1 MGGTYGSPPT
11 DHQQLGSPSA
21 LPSALGMEGHRF
33 GAKAPQKV
41 RTPRRTSAGEG
52 DQGYVGDVGDD
63 GIHAQGGELAD
74 AVGVVAGPRVDGQ
87 ALVVGHTH
95 DLLGPER
102 AVGVDGYVAMF
113 GRAEEHKS

>member
-87 ALVVGHTH
+87 AL
-95 DLLGPER
+95 R
-102 AVGVDGYVAMF
+102 S
-113 GRAEEHKS
+113 EEHTSELQSLMRISYAVFCLQKKKNHKQKP

>member
-74 AVGVVAGPRVDGQ
+74 AVGVVAGPRVDGK
-87 ALVVGHTH
+87 ALVVGHAH
-95 DLLGPER
+95 DVGGSER
-102 AVGVDGYVAMF
+102 GGVVDGYG
-113 GRAEEHKS
+113 GRWGRRR

>member
-1 MGGTYGSPPT
+1 MGGTSVSPPT

-41 RTPRRTSAGEG
+41 RTPRRTSAGAG

-87 ALVVGHTH
+87 ALVVGDEH
-95 DLLGPER
+95 D
-102 AVGVDGYVAMF
+102 VGGH
-113 GRAEEHKS
+113 RSEEHTSELQSIMHNSD